1 MYNLLDAIREQAR
14 RTPDKAA
21 LIFEG
26 QSISYAG
33 LDRAS
38 RAVACRL
45 KAQGLLPGTIVPVLF
60 PRGLE
65 ALVAAMG
72 VLKAGA
78 AFVMV
83 NSHDPKERI
92 DFQLKDAG
100 GFPPV
105 DKRFL
110 TDCLKDDNDAS
121 CQDIRPGPQDPA
133 LVVYTSGS
141 TGKPKGV
148 VNAWHALNLAL
159 DAMVLGRSDQDVFLS
174 TLSHTFIGITADS
187 LVALYLGA
195 TLHIASEEVRRDADA
210 LLAYSRQHAITTAIL
225 PPQLLSEV
233 LDRGQVP
240 MRIILTGSERVSG
253 IHSDSIQ
260 LYCLYGASETCGP
273 FTSFLIDK
281 AYPSTPCGLAGPGSA
296 IYILDEEGQ
305 IGRAHV

>member
-1 MYNLLDAIREQAR
+1 MHNLLDAIREHAR

-38 RAVACRL
+38 RAVACQLR
-45 KAQGLLPGTIVPVLF
+45 KRDLLPGTIVPVLF

-65 ALVAAMG
+65 ALVAAIG

-105 DKRFL
+105 DKTFL
-110 TDCLKDDNDAS
+110 SDCFQKESDVS
-121 CQDIRPGPQDPA
+121 CPEIKPAPHDPA

-148 VNAWHALNLAL
+148 VNAWYALNLAL
-159 DAMVLGRSDQDVFLS
+159 NAMILGRSDQDVFLS
-174 TLSHTFIGITADS
+174 TLSHT
-187 LVALYLGA
+187 
-195 TLHIASEEVRRDADA
+195 
-210 LLAYSRQHAITTAIL
+210 
-225 PPQLLSEV
+225 
-233 LDRGQVP
+233 
-240 MRIILTGSERVSG
+240 
-253 IHSDSIQ
+253 
-260 LYCLYGASETCGP
+260 
-273 FTSFLIDK
+273 
-281 AYPSTPCGLAGPGSA
+281 
-296 IYILDEEGQ
+296 
-305 IGRAHV
+305 